1 MGTAL
6 GKKLSGTTQWLLRI
20 LCAFALLSVGFA
32 HQPAVASGDE
42 LTPAALAQ
50 YRLPDGTLP
59 VICVTEKTADGK
71 EHSKAH
77 VPNCE
82 ACRISSAAL
91 LPLPPTDVCE
101 HLTFASQDDIPAPKT
116 EVFQR
121 QLYPPNTGPRAPP
134 LLRITI
140 A

>member
-1 MGTAL
+1 MGTAV
-6 GKKLSGTTQWLLRI
+6 GKKPSRTTQWLLRI

-32 HQPAVASGDE
+32 HQPAVASADE

-59 VICVTEKTADGK
+59 VLCVTEKTADGK

-77 VPNCE
+77 VPSCE

-91 LPLPPTDVCE
+91 LPLPPMDICE
-101 HLTFASQDDIPAPKT
+101 HVAFTRQDIPAPKT
-116 EVFQR
+116 EAFHR

>member
-1 MGTAL
+1 MGTAV
-6 GKKLSGTTQWLLRI
+6 GTKLSGRTQWLLRF

-32 HQPAVASGDE
+32 HQPIIANADE
-42 LTPAALAQ
+42 LTPSALAQ

-59 VICVTEKTADGK
+59 VLCVTERTADGK

-77 VPNCE
+77 VPSCE

-91 LPLPPTDVCE
+91 LPAPPMDICE
-101 HLTFASQDDIPAPKT
+101 HLAFASQDIPAPKT
-116 EVFQR
+116 EAFHR

>member
-1 MGTAL
+1 MGTAV
-6 GKKLSGTTQWLLRI
+6 GKTLSGTTQWLLRI

-32 HQPAVASGDE
+32 HQPAVSSADE
-42 LTPAALAQ
+42 LTPTALAQ
-50 YRLPDGTLP
+50 YRLPDGSLP
-59 VICVTEKTADGK
+59 VLCVSEKTADGK
-71 EHSKAH
+71 EHGKAH

-82 ACRISSAAL
+82 ACRISAAAL
-91 LPLPPTDVCE
+91 LPLPPTDICE
-101 HLTFASQDDIPAPKT
+101 HLAFASQDDLPAPKT
-116 EVFQR
+116 EAFHR

>member
-1 MGTAL
+1 MGTAV
-6 GKKLSGTTQWLLRI
+6 GKKFSGTTQWLLRI

-32 HQPAVASGDE
+32 HQPAISSADE
-42 LTPAALAQ
+42 LTTAALAQ

-59 VICVTEKTADGK
+59 VICVSEKTADGR

-77 VPNCE
+77 VPSCE

-91 LPLPPTDVCE
+91 LPAPPMDICE
-101 HLTFASQDDIPAPKT
+101 HLAFASQHIPTPKI
-116 EVFQR
+116 EIFHR

-134 LLRITI
+134 LLRITT